1 MKYTIHLTEEDYI
14 RFTIFFNKHSKN
26 GLRQMRYARMMVLAL
41 AALNFFLSFSSGGI
55 DYLLMVPSVILLLL
69 FIAFPKINEM
79 GMRITIAALKKG
91 GKLPFPPVSEI
102 EFQDSM
108 IVQDYEQGQLRIK
121 YKDIENIYF
130 ENNYIYIIFSAMQ
143 GIIIPFQ
150 SLGNDKEQV
159 IAHIMERMHEP

>member
-1 MKYTIHLTEEDYI
+1 
-14 RFTIFFNKHSKN
+14 
-26 GLRQMRYARMMVLAL
+26 
-41 AALNFFLSFSSGGI
+41 
-55 DYLLMVPSVILLLL
+55 
-69 FIAFPKINEM
+69 
-79 GMRITIAALKKG
+79 MRITIAALKKG